1 MLASMTIQYKNI
13 NLKNK
18 KVLVT
23 GADGFI
29 GSHLVEALLKEGSDI
44 RAMAMYNSFNNWG
57 WLDHLDKKTLQKIEV
72 YPGDMRDRKSV
83 DNACKDIDIVF
94 HLASLIAIPQS
105 YYSPYAYLET
115 NATGA
120 LNLFESCLNSKVEK
134 IIHTST
140 SEVYGEYDSVP
151 ISELNKN
158 IARSPYSASKIAAD
172 QLAYS
177 YYSTFDLPVS
187 IIRPFNTF
195 GPRQSNRAIIPTII
209 TQILNDK
216 LINLGSLYPTR
227 DFTNVS
233 DTVSGFISIAQNKKS
248 IGEIINIGSGYEISI
263 ENLVK
268 LIQSV
273 MKSNLVIKTDK
284 KRERPVKGEVF
295 RLKADI
301 SKASKLINWQPS
313 YKGKKGLEKGLKE
326 TIEWFSNKEN
336 LRFYKSSIYNK

>member
-1 MLASMTIQYKNI
+1 MSTHYKNI

-29 GSHLVEALLKEGSDI
+29 GSHLVKALLKEGSDI
-44 RAMAMYNSFNNWG
+44 RAMAMYNSFNSWG
-57 WLDHLDKKTLQKIEV
+57 WLDHLDTKTLKDIEV

-83 DNACKDIDIVF
+83 ENACKGIDIVF

-120 LNLFESCLNSKVEK
+120 LNLLESCLSSKVEK

-151 ISELNKN
+151 ISESNKN
-158 IARSPYSASKIAAD
+158 IARSPYSATKIAAD

-177 YYSTFDLPVS
+177 YFSTFDLPIS
-187 IIRPFNTF
+187 IIRPFNTY

-209 TQILNDK
+209 TQILNDTH
-216 LINLGSLYPTR
+216 IELGSLYPTR
-227 DFTNVS
+227 DFTYVD
-233 DTVSGFISIAQNKKS
+233 DTVSGFISIAKNKHS

-263 ENLVK
+263 EKLVE
-268 LIQSV
+268 LIQSI
-273 MKSNLVIKTDK
+273 MGTSLIIKTDK
-284 KRERPVKGEVF
+284 KRERPIKGEVF
-295 RLKADI
+295 RLKANI
-301 SKASKLINWQPS
+301 NKANKLVNWQPS
-313 YKGKKGLEKGLKE
+313 YKGKKGLELGLRE

-336 LRFYKSSIYNK
+336 LKLYKSSIYNK

>member
-1 MLASMTIQYKNI
+1 MTTNYKNI

-29 GSHLVEALLKEGSDI
+29 GSHLVEALLREGSDI
-44 RAMAMYNSFNNWG
+44 RAMAMYNSFNSWG
-57 WLDHLDKKTLQKIEV
+57 WLDHLDTKTLKNIEV

-83 DNACKDIDIVF
+83 ENACKGIDVVF

-115 NATGA
+115 NVTGA
-120 LNLFESCLNSKVEK
+120 LNLLESCLDSKVEK

-151 ISELNKN
+151 IDEQNKN
-158 IARSPYSASKIAAD
+158 IARSPYSATKIAAD

-177 YYSTFDLPVS
+177 YFSTFDLPIS
-187 IIRPFNTF
+187 IIRPFNTY

-209 TQILNDK
+209 TQILNNTH
-216 LINLGSLYPTR
+216 IELGSLYPTR
-227 DFTNVS
+227 DFTYVD
-233 DTVSGFISIAQNKKS
+233 DTVSGFISIAKNKHS

-263 ENLVK
+263 DDLVK
-268 LIQSV
+268 LIQTI
-273 MKSNLVIKTDK
+273 MKTNLKIKISSNR
-284 KRERPVKGEVF
+284 KRPIKGEVF
-295 RLKADI
+295 RLKANVN
-301 SKASKLINWQPS
+301 KAKKILNWQPS
-313 YKGKKGLEKGLKE
+313 FRGKKGLIEGLKE
-326 TIEWFSNKEN
+326 TIDWFSNEEN
-336 LRFYKSSIYNK
+336 LQFYKSSIYNK